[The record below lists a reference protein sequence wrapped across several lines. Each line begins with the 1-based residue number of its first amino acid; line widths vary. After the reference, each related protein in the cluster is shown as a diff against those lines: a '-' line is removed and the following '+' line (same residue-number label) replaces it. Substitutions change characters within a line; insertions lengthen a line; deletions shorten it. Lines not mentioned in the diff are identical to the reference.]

1 MTEPINELLKE
12 RRRKLDDLRALG
24 ADPYS
29 QSFDPAHN
37 AADILAAN
45 EVKDAAALEQSPVN
59 VSAAGRIV
67 AMRSFGK
74 AAFAHIQDA
83 SGRIQIYFKK
93 DVLGDKFNLLK
104 CMDIGDI
111 VGVDGKLFR
120 TSTNEL
126 TVEVL
131 DMKIVCK
138 SLLPLPEKWHGLKDV
153 ETRYRRRYVD
163 LIVNPDVKKTFQ
175 ARSRAIKAIRDFLEQ
190 RGYIEV
196 ETPMM
201 HPIPGGAT
209 ARPFETH
216 HNALDMKLYLRVA
229 PELYLKRLLV
239 GGYERIFEINKNF
252 RNEGISTRHNP
263 EFTMLEFYTAYKD
276 YNYLMPFTEE
286 LVGCAAMA
294 AAGALALDYG
304 EGDDKVRLDFTPP
317 FKRITFSDS
326 MTAAGVPLDVLK
338 DEGRALA
345 WAGQNRIEAKTGDS
359 LGKILDEIFKEK
371 VEASLIQPTF
381 IIDYPVELSPL
392 ARRKKDAPE
401 LVERFELFVCG
412 REIANAFSELND
424 PIDQRARFDEQ
435 VLAREKGDEEAQ
447 HMDDDF
453 LRALEYGMPPAA
465 GEGIGIDRL
474 VMLLTNSQSIR
485 DVILFPQLRQEQSR
499 LGDGQE
505 DEADE
510 AEQSQT
516 GDGQVKK
523 VKQAKQAGQVKQV
536 KQAGQ
541 TGQVEQTGQAGQAD
555 RA

>member
-12 RRRKLDDLRALG
+12 RRRKLDDLRAMG

-29 QSFDPAHN
+29 QSFEPADR

-45 EVKDAAALEQSPVN
+45 EVKDSAALEQSPVN

-74 AAFAHIQDA
+74 AAFAQIQDA

-93 DVLGDKFNLLK
+93 DVLGDKFNLMK

-111 VGVDGKLFR
+111 IGVDGKLFR
-120 TSTNEL
+120 TRTNEL

-131 DMKIVCK
+131 DFKIVCK

-153 ETRYRRRYVD
+153 ETRYRQRYVD

-175 ARSRAIKAIRDFLEQ
+175 ARSRAIKAIRDFLES

-286 LVGCAAMA
+286 LIGCAAMA
-294 AAGALALDYG
+294 AAGALSMDYG
-304 EGDDKVRLDFTPP
+304 EGGNGHNGDEGDDGDNNGNGDKKIRLDFTPP
-317 FKRITFSDS
+317 FKRLTFKDS
-326 MTAAGVPLDVLK
+326 MTGAGVPEDVLN
-338 DEGRALA
+338 DEGRARS
-345 WAGQNRIEAKTGDS
+345 WARENKIEAKAGDS

-371 VEASLIQPTF
+371 VEAALIQPTF

-392 ARRKKDAPE
+392 ARRKKDSPE

-435 VLAREKGDEEAQ
+435 VLAREKGDDEAQ
-447 HMDDDF
+447 HMDGDF

-485 DVILFPQLRQEQSR
+485 DVILFPQMRPEFIINADLVLPAMTISGDIKEVLPLPTASVTITSDEQS
-499 LGDGQE
+499 
-505 DEADE
+505 
-510 AEQSQT
+510 
-516 GDGQVKK
+516 
-523 VKQAKQAGQVKQV
+523 
-536 KQAGQ
+536 
-541 TGQVEQTGQAGQAD
+541 
-555 RA
+555 